1 RKKKQ
6 GISQGLEFR
15 SGFFTTKSAHC
26 AFPDLLG
33 RRRALPHCS
42 YLTAHSN
49 VPYLAAHSKASH
61 LILMPY
67 LATHSNMPCLAAH
80 FNATPVS
87 QYVQCASPRL
97 AAHSNATP
105 VSQRVQARRKKGT
118 GDIPRF
124 GVSFRILLSTLA
136 FSQRVQRTSLIPIGE
151 KKKNRGYPKSASMS
165 NMPCL
170 AAHSNATPVSQL
182 GETTHSNAP
191 CLTAHS
197 NALPRWSF
205 QHSPQS
211 ASVLRLG
218 EKKTG
223 DRSYVQDSS
232 HWFIMLALHAGL
244 LGGRRALSR
253 RSFPTPCLAAH
264 FIPTPRLGWRMNIN
278 REQTPMRSDQRL
290 HNTMFRKTNTASEN
304 KAIVRDRHPPLQEIV
319 TLLYRRSSPSFTG
332 DRHPHPPL
340 REIVTL
346 LYGRSSPSPSF
357 MGDPHP
363 PLREIFTLF
372 YERSLSFMGNHSSS
386 LSHTL
391 STENYHLIET
401 SDIPHKFPCCGINV
415 LSVMFGGAKNISN
428 VDMEEWLKTTFN
440 IEFYHTIK
448 RTVFGYGHIH
458 FKTEREASQFFY
470 RTKYKKYKGP
480 KGMIISFYGAT
491 DVKYKVFKRERE
503 DDNSDTNQ
511 NDINQNDTNQND
523 TNDDQD
529 DNNQDDD
536 DQNSKSKMVVEY
548 RVYDNGEIYTLVL
561 HTPSI
566 RNKSELQVSFDDDK
580 NLLSVKG
587 TLIHSPV
594 EGKLIVDKMSES
606 FDIQIRLPKRID
618 DSADL
623 ITTVENGVTTITC
636 KKIRNTKKVMILV

>member
-1 RKKKQ
+1 

-124 GVSFRILLSTLA
+124 GSASVSNAPRSFQSEKKKRTGDIPRFGVSFRILHIAGSPHQLIVHFLA
-136 FSQRVQRTSLIPIGE
+136 FREGGE
-151 KKKNRGYPKSASMS
+151 PCLSASMS

-278 REQTPMRSDQRL
+278 REQTPMRSDQRYVK
-290 HNTMFRKTNTASEN
+290 HP
-304 KAIVRDRHPPLQEIV
+304 RDL
-319 TLLYRRSSPSFTG
+319 
-332 DRHPHPPL
+332 
-340 REIVTL
+340 
-346 LYGRSSPSPSF
+346 
-357 MGDPHP
+357 
-363 PLREIFTLF
+363 
-372 YERSLSFMGNHSSS
+372 
-386 LSHTL
+386 
-391 STENYHLIET
+391 
-401 SDIPHKFPCCGINV
+401 
-415 LSVMFGGAKNISN
+415 
-428 VDMEEWLKTTFN
+428 
-440 IEFYHTIK
+440 
-448 RTVFGYGHIH
+448 
-458 FKTEREASQFFY
+458 
-470 RTKYKKYKGP
+470 TK
-480 KGMIISFYGAT
+480 
-491 DVKYKVFKRERE
+491 
-503 DDNSDTNQ
+503 
-511 NDINQNDTNQND
+511 
-523 TNDDQD
+523 
-529 DNNQDDD
+529 
-536 DQNSKSKMVVEY
+536 
-548 RVYDNGEIYTLVL
+548 
-561 HTPSI
+561 
-566 RNKSELQVSFDDDK
+566 
-580 NLLSVKG
+580 
-587 TLIHSPV
+587 
-594 EGKLIVDKMSES
+594 
-606 FDIQIRLPKRID
+606 
-618 DSADL
+618 
-623 ITTVENGVTTITC
+623 GV
-636 KKIRNTKKVMILV
+636 